1 MEKYLLFLE
10 IKTYNTEIFTQ
21 NELIRRIKTM
31 ILKKL
36 DKVDIKFSP
45 KSIINPILTLY

>member
-1 MEKYLLFLE
+1 MEKYLLSLE
-10 IKTYNTEIFTQ
+10 VTYNTEVFTQ
-21 NELIRRIKTM
+21 NELITRMKAL

-45 KSIINPILTLY
+45 KSIINPILY